1 MADSRFPENNNNIR
15 KSNNTSNTILAII
28 RLIYI
33 NIRAKVKKDFIILK
47 AKLTAGLT
55 QEHNHCFNNQNTIN
69 KFKNEKRAPFQ
80 QSKTQSINLKM
91 RSGHRSNA
99 AARACQP

>member
-33 NIRAKVKKDFIILK
+33 NTRAKVKKDFIILK
-47 AKLTAGLT
+47 AKLTTGLT
-55 QEHNHCFNNQNTIN
+55 QERDHRFNNQNTIN
-69 KFKNEKRAPFQ
+69 RFKNEKRAP
-80 QSKTQSINLKM
+80 L
-91 RSGHRSNA
+91 
-99 AARACQP
+99 